1 MIRRILALWTFFR
14 LNLLKLLIFPLY
26 RSAKDL
32 DRLRFEFHLCLVA
45 QEKNKKI
52 LYVGI
57 HERSFVYQLVFPFTF
72 CDMAR
77 DFLINTERMRFGPCQ
92 NLEEEFDLVVL
103 SGVFN
108 YGSNNEEFERILQHR
123 KFKEFLILDWKKN
136 INFHLSLT
144 GKNLQIRNLDRSF
157 YYYYER

>member
-1 MIRRILALWTFFR
+1 MIKKMLALWAFLR

-26 RSAKDL
+26 TSAKDF

-45 QEKNKKI
+45 QDKNKKI

-57 HERSFVYQLVFPFTF
+57 HERSFVYQLAFPFVF
-72 CDMAR
+72 CDMDA
-77 DFLINTERMRFGPCQ
+77 DFLINSERMRFGPCQ
-92 NLEEEFDLVVL
+92 DLEEDFDLVVL

-108 YGSNNEEFERILQHR
+108 YGSDSEEFQRILQHR

-136 INFHLSLT
+136 IPFHLSIA
-144 GKNLQIRNLDRSF
+144 GKELEMRNLDRSF